1 MRRIKLVLTVGV
13 MMAAILV
20 FSAGPAMADD
30 FDFDGF
36 DDGDVECCFVAGGDV
51 FFLVEV
57 DDDIFEDNFSDF
69 SFEDFSDFSFD
80 DDEFCDCDDDDGDD
94 DDDFEIDFD

>member
-1 MRRIKLVLTVGV
+1 
-13 MMAAILV
+13 MMAAMLV

-57 DDDIFEDNFSDF
+57 DDDIFEDCCDNVDIAFAD
-69 SFEDFSDFSFD
+69 DIFD
-80 DDEFCDCDDDDGDD
+80 DDEVCDCND